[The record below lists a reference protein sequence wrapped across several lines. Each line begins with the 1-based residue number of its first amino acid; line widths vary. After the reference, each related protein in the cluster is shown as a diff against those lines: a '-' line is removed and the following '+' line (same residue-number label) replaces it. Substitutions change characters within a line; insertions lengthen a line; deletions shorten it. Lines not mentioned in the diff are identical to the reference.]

1 MRTSSNNSTAT
12 TNNNTTVTTTAT
24 TNPVITNTTQYV
36 QVTPT
41 QMPIEH
47 INLEYLSG
55 VNVSEDAQCL
65 LDISN
70 NTTNVISNHHT
81 HQVQQQHQQPQ
92 EQSQQHQ
99 SHQTQQQTHHQQPQQ
114 HQSLAAQH
122 IQQFKIEYQPDNEYG
137 EESEEVIVQQ
147 CAVEVET
154 VPATEENNAINN
166 YETHNITA
174 TNATLP
180 HQTQHIRT
188 LTNNTK
194 KVYHQIINSNGLIT
208 TQPAIKRQRLDV
220 SSNEQDITD
229 ALTAA
234 VEYFKHQTA
243 IADAD
248 AAFAKYIL
256 EELRQMSKKR
266 KNEFKRMVATWLTTQ
281 DDETAGE

>member
-1 MRTSSNNSTAT
+1 MN
-12 TNNNTTVTTTAT
+12 T

-36 QVTPT
+36 QVTPS
-41 QMPIEH
+41 QIPIEQ

-81 HQVQQQHQQPQ
+81 THQPQ
-92 EQSQQHQ
+92 TVQQSQQNQ
-99 SHQTQQQTHHQQPQQ
+99 PNQTHQQTHQQQPQQ

-122 IQQFKIEYQPDNEYG
+122 IQQFKIEYPADDNEYG

-154 VPATEENNAINN
+154 VPATEENNAMNN
-166 YETHNITA
+166 YETHNITS
-174 TNATLP
+174 TNTTMP

-188 LTNNTK
+188 LTNNTTK
-194 KVYHQIINSNGLIT
+194 KVYHQIINSNGMIT
-208 TQPAIKRQRLDV
+208 SQPSVPAIKRQRLDV
-220 SSNEQDITD
+220 SSSNEQDITE
-229 ALTAA
+229 AITAA
-234 VEYFKHQTA
+234 VEYFKQQTA

-256 EELRQMSKKR
+256 EELREMSKKR
-266 KNEFKRMVATWLTTQ
+266 KNEFKRKVTTWLTTQ
-281 DDETAGE
+281 DDETGGE